1 MWFNLIHS
9 RTSFSPH
16 SPPLLSDLTASI
28 LEEDDEVPRAQAI
41 SVEYLLSKE
50 QVI

>member
-9 RTSFSPH
+9 RASFRLH
-16 SPPLLSDLTASI
+16 SPRLLSDLTASA
-28 LEEDDEVPRAQAI
+28 LEKEDEVTRAQVI
-41 SVEYLLSKE
+41 CVGYVLSKE